1 MIKNDFFAGFKERM
15 AKEGRVITLPKD
27 SPLRDLF
34 GLEYPGE
41 VEQNNDKEE

>member
-27 SPLRDLF
+27 SPLRNLF
-34 GLEYPGE
+34 GLEYPE
-41 VEQNNDKEE
+41 NVEPNNKEE